1 MAFEDIG
8 IDLGTA
14 SVQVCVEGHGIVL
27 EEPSVVAVNTK
38 NNTICAVGEE
48 AYKMIGRT
56 PAYIRAIH
64 PLEDGVISSYEVAEK
79 MVQYF
84 LKKCCKNSVLKPR
97 VVLCVPSGVTEVE
110 ARAVVDA
117 AVASGA
123 RRVYLIEEPVAAAL
137 GADID
142 ISQPNGR
149 MVVDIG
155 GGTTDI
161 AVISLS
167 GVVTKSSIK
176 LAGQKMDQAVIR
188 YIRQS
193 RGILIGAKTAEQIKK
208 EIGSVY
214 MEEGD
219 PDPSM
224 EAKGRDLA
232 LGLPRKFT
240 ITRRELTPVLQEMAL
255 QIIQSVQSVVERT
268 PPELVGDIFVNGL
281 LLTGGGAMID
291 GLDRFIQAR
300 TRIRAVLAKDPV
312 RCVAR
317 GTVKAFQLL
326 DVLQDGFFTPSIHIH
341 QRGDIV

>member
-224 EAKGRDLA
+224 EEIGRA
-232 LGLPRKFT
+232 H
-240 ITRRELTPVLQEMAL
+240 V
-255 QIIQSVQSVVERT
+255 
-268 PPELVGDIFVNGL
+268 
-281 LLTGGGAMID
+281 
-291 GLDRFIQAR
+291 
-300 TRIRAVLAKDPV
+300 
-312 RCVAR
+312 
-317 GTVKAFQLL
+317 
-326 DVLQDGFFTPSIHIH
+326 
-341 QRGDIV
+341 

>member
-1 MAFEDIG
+1 M
-8 IDLGTA
+8 
-14 SVQVCVEGHGIVL
+14 
-27 EEPSVVAVNTK
+27 VAVNTK

-341 QRGDIV
+341 